1 MKKFIIFFLFL
12 IISQNLW
19 AVKYL
24 VIHQEDGNLVSF
36 KLDDNPVITIRNGD
50 LFVNTDTQQFSTS
63 LDKIKDYQ
71 LTDNTTSI
79 NSMSIEG
86 TDKIIGIYTID
97 GKKMDI
103 DASQLNTSSLS
114 RGAYIIKTK
123 NKTYKLLKK

>member
-12 IISQNLW
+12 IVSQNLW

-24 VIHQEDGNLVSF
+24 VIHQEEGNLVSF

-50 LFVNTDTQQFSTS
+50 LFVNTDTQEFSTS

-103 DASQLNTSSLS
+103 DASKLNTSSLS
-114 RGAYIIKTK
+114 RGVYIIKTK

>member
-50 LFVNTDTQQFSTS
+50 LFVNTDTQEFSTS

-103 DASQLNTSSLS
+103 DASKLNTSSLS
-114 RGAYIIKTK
+114 RGVYIIKTK

>member
-12 IISQNLW
+12 IVSLNLW

-50 LFVNTDTQQFSTS
+50 LFVNTDTQEFSTS

-71 LTDNTTSI
+71 LMDNTTSI

-103 DASQLNTSSLS
+103 DASQLNASSLG
-114 RGAYIIKTK
+114 RGVYIIKTK

>member
-19 AVKYL
+19 AAKYL

-50 LFVNTDTQQFSTS
+50 LFVNTDTQEFSTS

-103 DASQLNTSSLS
+103 DASKLNTSSLS
-114 RGAYIIKTK
+114 RGVYIIKTK

>member
-12 IISQNLW
+12 IVSLNLW

-50 LFVNTDTQQFSTS
+50 LFVNTDTQEFSTS

-71 LTDNTTSI
+71 LMDNTTSI

-114 RGAYIIKTK
+114 RGVYIIKTK
-123 NKTYKLLKK
+123 NKTYKLIKK

>member
-1 MKKFIIFFLFL
+1 MKKFVIFFLFL
-12 IISQNLW
+12 IVSQNLW

-50 LFVNTDTQQFSTS
+50 LFVNTDTQEFSTS

-103 DASQLNTSSLS
+103 DASKLNTSSLS
-114 RGAYIIKTK
+114 RGVYIIKTK

>member
-12 IISQNLW
+12 IVSQNLW

-50 LFVNTDTQQFSTS
+50 LFVNTDTQEFSTS

-103 DASQLNTSSLS
+103 DASKLNTSSLS
-114 RGAYIIKTK
+114 RGVYIIKTK